1 MSLPDALEAAAGAL
15 AAEADAIRPAN
26 GDAMRLLATL
36 SAEGAARVAS
46 WLLAHRPAD
55 AEELA
60 QLWCGEAKGQ
70 TALLAVDEG
79 GLPKQSRKLLRR
91 LHHQL
96 RSRGVATPAPA
107 PAPTVARLPEVEEA
121 LSGGFVTAL
130 DPMGAR
136 QVWWLESHPAS
147 GTKLFECAI
156 DDARGVLAFEVYT
169 PTRSDLRRFLKSL
182 SAGAN
187 AAVFPVEAATA
198 KALVAKAAERQATD
212 RSAPRRWVEW
222 RARLGAVGANAL
234 PGAVASEALGALAS
248 EALASEPSQERD
260 LLDAAAK
267 LVSDGRVG
275 PWPPARAALAPIV
288 ERFRTALD
296 SPLVVS
302 GSTRREQV
310 SRQVEEA
317 AQEIFAGDAASL
329 AAHRFRESAFCFW
342 RRGEESEARA
352 CLAAAAAFEQRPGQ
366 ENPVARAFVE
376 LWLRPLLSASS
387 GEPPAPAQEPEPS
400 LLVRP

>member
-1 MSLPDALEAAAGAL
+1 MSLPDALEAAASAL
-15 AAEADAIRPAN
+15 PAEADAIRPAN
-26 GDAMRLLATL
+26 GDAARLLATL
-36 SAEGAARVAS
+36 SAEGAARVAA

-60 QLWCGEAKGQ
+60 ELWCEEPKGQ
-70 TALLAVDEG
+70 TALLGVDEG
-79 GLPKQSRKLLRR
+79 GLPKESRKLLRR
-91 LHHQL
+91 LHHRL

-107 PAPTVARLPEVEEA
+107 PTPTVARLPEVEEA
-121 LSGGFVTAL
+121 LTGGFVTAL

-147 GTKLFECAI
+147 GTKLFEGAI
-156 DDARGVLAFEVYT
+156 DDARGVLAFEVYS

-187 AAVFPVEAATA
+187 AAVFPVDAATA
-198 KALVAKAAERQATD
+198 KALVAKAAGRQATD

-222 RARLGAVGANAL
+222 RARIGTDGATAL
-234 PGAVASEALGALAS
+234 PGALAREALGATP
-248 EALASEPSQERD
+248 ERDALA
-260 LLDAAAK
+260 AAAK
-267 LVSDGRVG
+267 LVSDGQVG
-275 PWPPARAALAPIV
+275 PWPPARAAMTPVV

-310 SRQVEEA
+310 ARQVEEA
-317 AQEIFAGDAASL
+317 AQELFAGDAAAL

-342 RRGEESEARA
+342 RRGEEGEARA
-352 CLAAAAAFEQRPGQ
+352 CLAAAAAFEQGSGG

-376 LWLRPLLSASS
+376 VWLRPLLSAAA
-387 GEPPAPAQEPEPS
+387 GEPPAPAEEPEPSS